1 MIIVGRKELDEFMKF
16 HADAR
21 PALSTWL
28 SRVVAASWRSP
39 LEILERYPRAS
50 MIRNG
55 LVVFDIKGNDYRLA
69 VRVDFDNAIV
79 RILKVGTRAE
89 YDKWSLQEAQM
100 VGIIHNDEEHAEA
113 LAALDRLM
121 EIDPESGTPE
131 ADDLQLLALVIE
143 TYEKARWPIGLPDPL
158 DAIRFCMDQQG
169 LTRHDLE
176 PYIGSRARVSEVLS
190 GKRALSMRMI
200 RALHAGLDIPLEVLV
215 QEPRRERQTS

>member
-1 MIIVGRKELDEFMKF
+1 MIVVGRKQLDEFMKA

-28 SRVVAASWRSP
+28 SRVAAASWRSP

-50 MIRNG
+50 VIRSG

-69 VRVDFDNAIV
+69 ARIDLDSAIV
-79 RILKVGTRAE
+79 RVVKVGTHAE
-89 YDKWSLQEAQM
+89 YDKWSLQEVRM
-100 VGIIHNDEEHAEA
+100 GGIIHNDAEHHDA

-143 TYEKARWPIGLPDPL
+143 TYEKARWPIGLPDPV

-169 LTRHDLE
+169 LTRRDLE

-215 QEPRRERQTS
+215 QEPRRERRAS